1 MRSFIQYA
9 SQGVVIALLVLAAF
23 SGYGQTYDTLLQA
36 VQLGDTKAVER
47 LLDRGLDPNTAD
59 PKGNTILMIASRLG
73 HRDLVWALLKRK
85 ASARKRSQHGDTALM
100 MASLRGDREI
110 ARMLIEFGDAELNHK
125 GWAPIHY
132 AAFENHPDV
141 IRYLVAKGADKDA
154 LAPNGYSALMVAARG
169 GYVEAAK
176 ALLYDDAD
184 VQVKGPAGETA
195 LQIARRGKH
204 AELVELLKRA
214 GAVE

>member
-1 MRSFIQYA
+1 MKSFIRYA
-9 SQGVVIALLVLAAF
+9 SQAAVISALVLATVAA
-23 SGYGQTYDTLLQA
+23 YGQTYDTVLQA
-36 VQLGDTKAVER
+36 AELGDTKSVER

-73 HRDLVWALLKRK
+73 HRDLVWMLLKRK

-132 AAFENHPDV
+132 AAFENHPEV

-154 LAPNGYSALMVAARG
+154 LAPNGYSALMLATRG
-169 GYVEAAK
+169 GHLEAAK

-195 LQIARRGKH
+195 LQIARKGNH
-204 AELVELLKRA
+204 AELAELLKRA

>member
-1 MRSFIQYA
+1 MKSFIRYA
-9 SQGVVIALLVLAAF
+9 SQAAVIATLVLATVA
-23 SGYGQTYDTLLQA
+23 GYGQTYDTVLQA
-36 VQLGDTKAVER
+36 AELGDTKSVER

-73 HRDLVWALLKRK
+73 HRDLVWMLLKRK

-132 AAFENHPDV
+132 AAFENHPEV

-154 LAPNGYSALMVAARG
+154 LAPNGYSALMLAARG
-169 GYVEAAK
+169 GHLEAAK

-195 LQIARRGKH
+195 LQISLKGNH
-204 AELVELLKRA
+204 AELAALLKRA

>member
-1 MRSFIQYA
+1 
-9 SQGVVIALLVLAAF
+9 
-23 SGYGQTYDTLLQA
+23 
-36 VQLGDTKAVER
+36 
-47 LLDRGLDPNTAD
+47 
-59 PKGNTILMIASRLG
+59 MIASRLG
-73 HRDLVWALLKRK
+73 HHDLVWMLLKRK

-110 ARMLIEFGDAELNHK
+110 ARMLIEFGDAEVNHK

-132 AAFENHPDV
+132 AAFENHPEV

-154 LAPNGYSALMVAARG
+154 LAPNGFSALMLAARG
-169 GYVEAAK
+169 GHLEAAK

-184 VQVKGPAGETA
+184 LQVKGPAGETA
-195 LQIARRGKH
+195 LQIARKGNH
-204 AELVELLKRA
+204 AELAELLKRA